1 MTTRAPRHE
10 WWTLAAMCFGLFM
23 IMLDT
28 TIVNVALPAIQEK
41 LDATPSTLEWTINA
55 YVLSFAVLILLGGK
69 LGDRFGRKRMFMAG
83 LGIFTVM
90 SALCALSPTAGW
102 LVAFRA
108 GQGVGAALMNPLSLS
123 ILVATFD
130 RRRLGTAIGIWA
142 GISALA
148 LAIGPVIGGVL
159 VQHVGWSA
167 VFWIN
172 VPIGVIGALVTASAV
187 AESRDPG
194 ALTLDLP
201 GVALITAGLFCVV
214 WGLIETTSHAWASAY
229 TIGFLAGGLALVA
242 AFVAWERRAATPMI
256 PLGFFRHRAFSVP
269 NMVVAFVGLAMFGV
283 IFFITLY
290 FQNVKGWSPT
300 EAGLRTLPLTLM
312 VIGIGPLAGKLQ
324 ERFSARG
331 LMSLGMVLTTGGLA
345 GLSQLQVDS
354 SYNDIWPFYV
364 LVGAG
369 LALTMPTTSA
379 TAMNAVDRTK
389 SGIASGVVNAS
400 RQVGAALGI
409 AILGAVGATLTSRAW
424 SDKIASLP
432 ADLHARAQAAE
443 QLVIGGQGKVI
454 GKVAGPL
461 AERAALDSF
470 VQGVHGAMW
479 VGAALTFC
487 AAIAAFVGLRG
498 TAAASPVR
506 HEGAPRIPV
515 EA

>member
-1 MTTRAPRHE
+1 MTARAPRHE

-28 TIVNVALPAIQEK
+28 TIVNVALPAIQEQ
-41 LDATPSTLEWTINA
+41 LRASPSTLEWTINA

-69 LGDRFGRKRMFMAG
+69 LGDRFGRKRMFLLG
-83 LGIFTVM
+83 LAIFTVM
-90 SALCALSPTAGW
+90 SAACALSPSAGW

-108 GQGVGAALMNPLSLS
+108 GQGVGGALMNPLSLS

-130 RRRLGTAIGIWA
+130 RRRLGTAIGVWA

-148 LAIGPVIGGVL
+148 LAVGPVIGGVL
-159 VQHVGWSA
+159 VEHVDWSA

-172 VPIGVIGALVTASAV
+172 VPIGILGALVTLWAV
-187 AESRDPG
+187 TESRDPG
-194 ALTLDLP
+194 ALSLDLP
-201 GVALITAGLFCVV
+201 GVALVTGGLFCIV

-229 TIGFLAGGLALVA
+229 TLGFVGGGLVLMAL
-242 AFVAWERRAATPMI
+242 FVAWERRASSPMI
-256 PLGFFRHRAFSVP
+256 PLGFFRRPDFSVP

-290 FQNVKGWSPT
+290 FQNVKGWSPI
-300 EAGLRTLPLTLM
+300 EAGVRTLPLTVM
-312 VIGIGPLAGKLQ
+312 VIVIGPLAGKLQ
-324 ERFSARG
+324 GRFSARA
-331 LMSLGMVLTTGGLA
+331 LMTVGMLLTTGGLA
-345 GLSQLQVDS
+345 GLSQVQVDS
-354 SYNDIWPFYV
+354 SYTAIWPFYV
-364 LVGAG
+364 MMGAG

-379 TAMNAVDRTK
+379 TAMNAVDRAK

-424 SDKIASLP
+424 SDRIAGLP

-443 QLVIGGQGKVI
+443 QLVIGGQGRAI
-454 GKVAGPL
+454 GRVAGPA
-461 AERAALDSF
+461 AERAALESF
-470 VQGVHGAMW
+470 VTGVHGAMW
-479 VGAALTFC
+479 VAAALTLC
-487 AAIAAFVGLRG
+487 AAITAFLGLRG
-498 TAAASPVR
+498 TAAASPVSV
-506 HEGAPRIPV
+506 EGTARVPL